1 VKTINKILVLAFS
14 VLYLFLSTGITL
26 FQTHCECLGS
36 TSVSLFVAAE
46 MCDET
51 ISEHDCCSS
60 ESENKHGQPYKTDHS
75 CGCDSPIISYLKLTN
90 HLDKDSNFEYPM
102 ARIIGLLNIAVSE
115 TVEQL
120 LPERSVAHFTYYTPP
135 NNKMVGRDLIH
146 FIHQSKIAPLT

>member
-1 VKTINKILVLAFS
+1 MLVLGFS
-14 VLYLFLSTGITL
+14 VLYFFLSTGVML
-26 FQTHCECLGS
+26 FQTNCECLGQ
-36 TSVSLFVAAE
+36 TNVSLFVASE

-51 ISEHDCCSS
+51 ISEHNCCSS
-60 ESENKHGQPYKTDHS
+60 ESENKHGQPDKTDHS

-120 LPERSVAHFTYYTPP
+120 LPEKSVVHFTYYAPP
-135 NNKMVGRDLIH
+135 ENKKVGRDLIN
-146 FIHQSKIAPLT
+146 FIHQSKIAPLA